1 MPLLLALASAS
12 TGRFV
17 ATGAILLGA
26 LALIVVG
33 EGLARV
39 RASDRYTRLHARRV
53 VRYTTIVVA
62 VFLVAIEW
70 QVFAGHAVLLVGLL
84 SAGLA
89 FSLQELVGAMA
100 GWFNIVLGRLY
111 RVGDRVQLAGV
122 HGDVIDVSLLRTKLM
137 EIGTAGEPLAEGE
150 TAPNDIWVLGR
161 QYTGRIIALSNK
173 TTFTE
178 AVFNYSGVFD
188 FIWEELRIGIPY
200 DADWRQAESILLD
213 EARNASA
220 GEGAQAAMAEMTRR
234 YPVPA
239 GEVEPQV
246 YVTMTDN
253 WVQLAARF
261 VIPVRSSRTVKSE
274 LARRILTRFE
284 QAGIPVAS
292 TTSDITL
299 HPGQDWPAA
308 RR

>member
-1 MPLLLALASAS
+1 VSLLFALASAS
-12 TGRFV
+12 TGRIV

-26 LALIVVG
+26 ATLIALG
-33 EGLARV
+33 DGLARV
-39 RASDRYTRLHARRV
+39 RAPDRYTRVHLRRL
-53 VRYTTIVVA
+53 VRYTTLVVA
-62 VFLVAIEW
+62 VFAVALEW
-70 QVFAGHAVLLVGLL
+70 RVFAGHAVLLVGLL

-89 FSLQELVGAMA
+89 FSLQELVGAVA

-111 RVGDRVQLAGV
+111 RVGDRIQLAGV

-150 TAPNDIWVLGR
+150 TAPNDLWVLGR
-161 QYTGRIIALSNK
+161 QYTGRIVALSNK
-173 TTFTE
+173 ATFTE
-178 AVFNYSGVFD
+178 PVFNYSGVFD

-213 EARNASA
+213 EACAISA
-220 GEGAQAAMAEMTRR
+220 GEGAQGAMAEMTRR

-261 VIPVRSSRTVKSE
+261 VIPVRSSRTIKSD
-274 LARRILTRFE
+274 LAKRIIGRFE
-284 QAGIPVAS
+284 QAGIAVAS
-292 TTSDITL
+292 TTSDVTL
-299 HPGQDWPAA
+299 RPGPGWPGQS
-308 RR
+308 

>member
-1 MPLLLALASAS
+1 VPLPIALASAS
-12 TGRFV
+12 TGRIV
-17 ATGAILLGA
+17 ATGTILA
-26 LALIVVG
+26 ATVALIVVG
-33 EGLARV
+33 EGVARV
-39 RASDRYTRLHARRV
+39 RATDRYTRVHVRRV
-53 VRYTTIVVA
+53 VRYTTLVVA
-62 VFLVAIEW
+62 VFAVALEW
-70 QVFAGHAVLLVGLL
+70 RVFAGHAVLLVGLL

-150 TAPNDIWVLGR
+150 TAPNDLWVLGR
-161 QYTGRIIALSNK
+161 QYTGRIVALSNK

-200 DADWRQAESILLD
+200 NADWRQAESIMLD
-213 EARNASA
+213 EARAISA
-220 GEGAQAAMAEMTRR
+220 GEGAQTAMAEMTRR

-261 VIPVRSSRTVKSE
+261 VIPVRSSRTVKSD
-274 LARRILTRFE
+274 LTRRILSRFE
-284 QAGIPVAS
+284 QADIPVAS
-292 TTSDITL
+292 MTSDVTL
-299 HPGQDWPAA
+299 HPGRDWP
-308 RR
+308 RPPQ